1 MDFWSKMGRLTLPW
15 AMFAFPFYL
24 WSRSPG
30 KTGSHYDPSC
40 DLFKPTERNMVRGWG
55 GLAGREGRSPARTA
69 HTMTPAATCSNPLK
83 GKW

>member
-30 KTGSHYDPSC
+30 KTGSHYDPGC
-40 DLFKPTERNMVRGWG
+40 DLFKPTERNMVR
-55 GLAGREGRSPARTA
+55 EGRAV
-69 HTMTPAATCSNPLK
+69 
-83 GKW
+83 